1 MSGDRLETARRL
13 RLKFEESR
21 DPRVKE
27 LASGEPDAGEMAAL
41 LAAYAGAA
49 DPESIDVRFLA
60 PGRSGA
66 KVFLITHIHKL
77 PVIVKVGA
85 RPNLEREVRNYSG
98 FELEET
104 LPQELRPTLK
114 YSGGSDD
121 YALIVY
127 SWAGGWERV
136 KSFRDFFTDS
146 GAESVVRVTESLMA
160 DMFRWHRPTKAA
172 NLPFDQWSWDEMTL
186 KTVRRAVDSWPVGEE
201 DKSRVLA
208 ALEGQRRWRDALATK
223 RGSRAVCHGDLNCNN
238 ILLAGTGGAT
248 LPKLIDFAS
257 VTGSSS
263 PARDWAKF
271 EREVKIRCLRELI
284 PDPAEY
290 ADALTRLDVLSDC
303 SEYSGDH
310 RVSKACQV
318 IATVR
323 RGYEERMSNISDI
336 PRIEYFYYLL
346 CWTLA
351 YLANQD
357 GSDEPLVVRNAILK
371 SALGIIERLDAECAG
386 QSPTASAA
394 PRAAPPPHPIPTDDD
409 IYLQIPPPGGD
420 ILHKIE
426 SEFDRLTAQALTDA
440 VVEIAGLAGPLA
452 RSEVSN
458 IEDQLEAGKH
468 VLLTGEA
475 GTGKSGVG
483 VLLARTAQAGG
494 RYVLLIDAR
503 RLGHVRSENDFRN
516 HFNLKG
522 PVEEAVAQVADK
534 RRCLVIIDQFDNAA
548 RTPAA
553 EFLTRLALACY
564 RIKNTETVVISRKVE
579 YHEEE
584 SLKKL
589 VRPEVVELTSHQLTE
604 VRVVEILEDLG
615 IKNAPRDLIEVC
627 RNLLNLSLV
636 ATIKAEKPTYDFSTT
651 LDEVELWEAFIA
663 ALAQEE
669 GVGVQPDFGELVV
682 EHAVRLAGEAL
693 CKDDRSVVLE
703 RPRPPVQ
710 RRLDSWQ
717 VLIREEE
724 DIYHF
729 RHERM
734 QDFLVAKGAVR
745 RGTLPGELLQ
755 EFDKHRL
762 RGVFAW
768 MDKLYARRPDSA
780 RRDKFLTELFT
791 SGEMPFYALAEVLQ
805 RYIKASD
812 PAADAVAL
820 PIILE
825 ALRTNEGL
833 RAYFFGSGPH
843 PQWAPVL
850 WDEGFFNDPPSPQ
863 PFGDRHVLPPWYEQH
878 YLISIS
884 ALFPALLIKH
894 LNHLRSDSGYVEQT
908 VWALRQIAG
917 EQAELAVP
925 RLLQWLHDY
934 GVGQTIVS
942 AVVDLI
948 KRLAVDERTG
958 AALELFGGLTAPH
971 PSPRAQ
977 QIEGIE
983 GYVFA
988 ADAVA
993 LFSTRGGFAHKELPE
1008 LVRSLSGIAPKEVV
1022 EILENHLLE
1031 AVRLESETRKLH
1043 HAHVWESWIDPLS
1056 ESRGIG
1062 DEYKYILLRTLRQTL
1077 SDWADTDAGAVRT
1090 VIGDY
1095 LAQSRSTLEG
1105 RSILRRLAVYLLQKY
1120 PERYPDM
1127 VSKELLDPESLNT
1140 LAPKDEFLMLL
1151 RKGHRQ
1157 LKDQD
1162 RESLIERISRG
1173 LPPEVIAQFEGQSE
1187 QDGATEQDQFFQR
1200 HEKTWVRDHLAALRD
1215 SLSESQTRLLTE
1227 LTAEVGEP
1235 ITPGAP
1241 QATYQPPPKRE
1252 NSAITQDRLAAMS
1265 PDALVN
1271 FVRDWEP
1278 QRDEDGVAFTSYE
1291 PLTDMVA
1298 EQVLLNPAR
1307 YGEAIN
1313 LLAVIRHQFAAALIS
1328 RLTNTAR
1335 YPLSWEGRVA
1345 LCENLLADENAR
1357 TDVSKHTHGGWA
1369 WVRLSVVRLI
1379 ATWVDKRLLP
1389 APVEYLPPDYFVRV
1403 RNILLEL
1410 CDDPD
1415 PEPDETMQEGGLR
1428 EKQVALIA
1436 HGHARPSALS
1446 TLILYAV
1453 YKTQLESHDADN
1465 NSSGVDA
1472 SSRLEQVVRETLTRK
1487 LDREADPSWAVHSVY
1502 GEHLRRMYW
1511 LDRQWVDE
1519 QLERIFPVTDDERLR
1534 WYFVAAWDSYISHN
1548 GWEAFFNRSGV
1559 VSLNLFERMRRNYV
1573 RAIENLSAGWVTR
1586 SSPQPPRD
1594 IVAHLLIEY
1603 LHADYD
1609 LRSEEGQQSLIA
1621 QFYRSPTPSA
1631 FADAAWVLWHI
1642 CSERRGSL
1650 DYYWK
1655 RAHALWAWRVGEASS
1670 GGHQIACD
1678 DEMNWFALLLH
1689 LAGKRETLASLWP
1702 LLEGM
1707 IPHVARSGR
1716 HNNGWNDV
1724 EKYLAE
1730 EVTRDPVRAI
1740 KLYYLMLVEYKE
1752 SLWMFYPREEGHRI
1766 VQTALASPEAE
1777 REAKEMINFLARHL
1791 NYRFSMYLK

>member
-1 MSGDRLETARRL
+1 MSGDRLETARRI

-21 DPRVKE
+21 DLRVKE

-41 LAAYAGAA
+41 LAAYDGAA

-66 KVFLITHIHKL
+66 KVFLITHTHKL
-77 PVIVKVGA
+77 PVVVKVGA
-85 RPNLEREVRNYSG
+85 RPDLENELRNYSY

-114 YSGGSDD
+114 YSEGSKD

-127 SWAGGWERV
+127 SWVGGWERV
-136 KSFRDFFTDS
+136 KSFRDFFADS
-146 GAESVVRVTESLMA
+146 EAESVVCITESLMT
-160 DMFRWHRPTKAA
+160 DMFRWHRPARAA

-186 KTVRRAVDSWPVGEE
+186 AAVRGAVDAWPVEE
-201 DKSRVLA
+201 EAKSRVLA
-208 ALEGQRRWRDALATK
+208 VLEEQRGWRDALGTK
-223 RGSRAVCHGDLNCNN
+223 LGSRAVCHGDLNCNN
-238 ILLAGTGGAT
+238 ILLAESSGAPI
-248 LPKLIDFAS
+248 PKLIDFAS
-257 VTGSSS
+257 ASGGSS

-271 EREVKIRCLRELI
+271 EREVKFRCLRELI

-290 ADALTRLDVLSDC
+290 ADALTRLDLVSDC
-303 SEYSGDH
+303 SEYGDDH
-310 RVSKACQV
+310 SVSKACQV
-318 IATVR
+318 IAVVR

-336 PRIEYFYYLL
+336 PRVEYFYYLL

-357 GSDEPLVVRNAILK
+357 GIAEPLVVRNAILK
-371 SALGIIERLDAECAG
+371 SALSIIERLDAECEG
-386 QSPTASAA
+386 QSPTPSAA
-394 PRAAPPPHPIPTDDD
+394 PHAAPPPRPAPTDD

-420 ILHKIE
+420 FLQNIE
-426 SEFDRLTAQALTDA
+426 SEFDRLTAQALSDA
-440 VVEIAGLAGPLA
+440 VVDIAGLAGPLA
-452 RSEVSN
+452 RSEVSY

-475 GTGKSGVG
+475 GTGKSGIG

-503 RLGHVRSENDFRN
+503 RLGHVRNENDFRK
-516 HFNLKG
+516 HFNLHS
-522 PVEEAVAQVADK
+522 PIEEAVAQVARK

-548 RTPAA
+548 RTTSA
-553 EFLTRLALACY
+553 EFLTRLVLACY

-589 VRPEVVELTSHQLTE
+589 VRPEVVELASHQLTE

-615 IKNAPRDLIEVC
+615 IKNASRDLIEVC

-651 LDEVELWEAFIA
+651 LDEVDLWEAFIR

-693 CKDDRSVVLE
+693 CRDDRSVVLE
-703 RPRPPVQ
+703 RPRPPAQ

-745 RGTLPGELLQ
+745 RGALPGELLQ

-780 RRDKFLTELFT
+780 RRGRFLSELFT
-791 SGEMPFYALAEVLQ
+791 SGGMPFYALAEVLQ
-805 RYIKASD
+805 RYIKISD

-825 ALRTNEGL
+825 ALRTDEGL
-833 RAYFFGSGPH
+833 RAYFFGGGPH
-843 PQWAPVL
+843 PQWAPLL

-863 PFGDRHVLPPWYEQH
+863 PFGDQHVLPPWYEQN
-878 YLISIS
+878 YLISVS
-884 ALFPALLIKH
+884 TLFPALLIKH
-894 LNHLRSDSGYVEQT
+894 LNHLHSDSGYVEQT
-908 VWALRQIAG
+908 VWALRLIAG

-948 KRLAVDERTG
+948 KRLVADGRTK
-958 AALELFGGLTAPH
+958 AALRLFGGLTAPH
-971 PSPRAQ
+971 ASPHAQ

-988 ADAVA
+988 AEAVA
-993 LFSTRGGFAHKELPE
+993 LFSTRGGFAHQELPE

-1022 EILENHLLE
+1022 ESLENHLLE
-1031 AVRLESETRKLH
+1031 AIRLESETRKLH
-1043 HAHVWESWIDPLS
+1043 HAHVWESWLDPLS

-1062 DEYKYILLRTLRQTL
+1062 DEYRYILLRTLRQTL
-1077 SDWADTDAGAVRT
+1077 SDWVDTDANAART
-1090 VIGDY
+1090 VIEGY

-1105 RSILRRLAVYLLQKY
+1105 RSVLRRLAVYLLQKY
-1120 PERYPDM
+1120 PACYPDL
-1127 VSKELLDPESLNT
+1127 VRKELLDPESLNT
-1140 LAPKDEFLMLL
+1140 FAPKDEFLMLMQ
-1151 RKGHRQ
+1151 KGEQQ
-1157 LKDQD
+1157 LTDQE
-1162 RESLIERISRG
+1162 RELLIERISRG
-1173 LPPEVIAQFEGQSE
+1173 LPAEIKAQFGDQSD
-1187 QDGATEQDQFFQR
+1187 QDSMAEYDRFFQLQ
-1200 HEKTWVRDHLAALRD
+1200 EKKWIRDHLAALRD
-1215 SLSESQTRLLTE
+1215 YLSESQTRLLTE
-1227 LTAEVGEP
+1227 LSAEVGEP
-1235 ITPGAP
+1235 IIPGEP
-1241 QATYQPPPKRE
+1241 QAPYQPRPDRE
-1252 NSAITQDRLAAMS
+1252 NSAITQERLAAMS
-1265 PDALVN
+1265 PEALVH
-1271 FVRDWEP
+1271 FVRGWEP
-1278 QRDEDGVAFTSYE
+1278 ERDEDGVVIASYE
-1291 PLTDMVA
+1291 PLADMVA

-1313 LLAVIRHQFAAALIS
+1313 MLALIRYQFAAALIS

-1335 YPLSWEGRVA
+1335 YPLSWEGRIA
-1345 LCENLLADENAR
+1345 LCESLLADENAR
-1357 TDVSKHTHGGWA
+1357 TDVSKHVHGGWA
-1369 WVRLSVVRLI
+1369 GVRLSVVRLI

-1389 APVEYLPPDYFVRV
+1389 VPVEYLPPDYFVRV

-1446 TLILYAV
+1446 TLILYAA
-1453 YKTQLESHDADN
+1453 YKAQLESHDADN
-1465 NSSGVDA
+1465 SSSGVDA
-1472 SSRLEQVVRETLTRK
+1472 SSGLEQVVRETLTRK

-1502 GEHLRRMYW
+1502 GEHLCRLYW

-1519 QLERIFPVTDDERLR
+1519 HLERIFPISDDERLR

-1548 GWEAFFNRSGV
+1548 GWKALFNRSGV
-1559 VSLNLFERMRRNYV
+1559 ISLNLFERIRRNYV
-1573 RAIENLSAGWVTR
+1573 RAIENLSTGWMTR

-1603 LHADYD
+1603 LHANYD

-1621 QFYRSPTPSA
+1621 QFYRSLPPSA
-1631 FADAAWVLWHI
+1631 YADAAWILWHI
-1642 CSERRGSL
+1642 CSERRRSL
-1650 DYYWK
+1650 DFYWK
-1655 RAHALWAWRVGEASS
+1655 RAHALWAWRVAEASS
-1670 GGHQIACD
+1670 GGHQIAYD
-1678 DEMNWFALLLH
+1678 DEMNWFALLLQ
-1689 LAGKRETLASLWP
+1689 LAGKRETLTSLWP

-1707 IPHVARSGR
+1707 IPHIARSGR
-1716 HNNGWNDV
+1716 RNDGWNDV

-1730 EVTRDPVRAI
+1730 EVKRDPVRAI

-1766 VQTALASPEAE
+1766 VKTALASPEAE
-1777 REAKEMINFLARHL
+1777 REAKEMINFLARHR
-1791 NYRFSMYLK
+1791 NYHFSMYLK